1 MRSSRLLGRVATV
14 VALTVSMGTL
24 ALVTGMS
31 AARASSDESAF
42 LSDINSSRTSHGLRP
57 LSMSS
62 QLQSVARRWS
72 QHMAS
77 GGCGGGQPI
86 CHNPNLSSQVS
97 GWQKI
102 GENVGV
108 GPDENSIENAFMN
121 SSHHRANILD
131 PDYTLVGVGTARGS
145 DGRLYVTQD
154 FEKPMGGS
162 SSSSGSTHKKTT
174 HKATTHKSTTH
185 RSSSAPARS
194 TGSTPVARP
203 AAPHPVASP
212 FVTKLRSLN
221 ARAAAKDPVSQA
233 LAFHAAM
240 GQLTH

>member
-1 MRSSRLLGRVATV
+1 
-14 VALTVSMGTL
+14 MGTL

-42 LSDINSSRTSHGLRP
+42 LSDINSSRASHGLRP

-77 GGCGGGQPI
+77 GGCGGGESI
-86 CHNPNLSSQVS
+86 CHNPNLTSQVS

-162 SSSSGSTHKKTT
+162 SSSGSTHKTTT
-174 HKATTHKSTTH
+174 HKATTHKATTH
-185 RSSSAPARS
+185 HSSSSAPRRS
-194 TGSTPVARP
+194 TRPAPVFKPVAPR
-203 AAPHPVASP
+203 PVASP
-212 FVTKLRSLN
+212 FATKLRSLN

-240 GQLTH
+240 GQLAR